1 MTTLSLLTPS
11 GRLTL
16 GNLLGAL
23 RPMAERQDSPGRP
36 AFYGVSDL
44 HAMTIPHDPAE
55 LRDRTRELMTLLL
68 AVDLDRSTLFRQSAV
83 PAHTGLAYLLECTA
97 HTGELNRMIQF
108 KEKGGRVGPRPSR
121 AALRGFDGK
130 AEEGGGAE
138 PRRLTTAKPAGSRG
152 VAQQAMGPA
161 RPPSGRDV
169 PTTRV
174 SLFTYP
180 VLMAADIL
188 LYRPA
193 EVPVGADQRQHV
205 ELTRDLAIRFNSTY
219 GAVFTVPEI
228 VTPPAGARVMDLAE
242 PTRKMSK
249 SVAGP
254 GSILLLD
261 PPDVVRRKVGRAVTD
276 SDTGPDAVRADRDA
290 KPGVTNLLDILAAC
304 GGSAEGITTYGA
316 LKAAVTDAVVA
327 VLEPL
332 QQRYLELSDDPTH
345 VTSVFDSGSER
356 CRDVTEPVLAAARSA
371 MGL

>member
-1 MTTLSLLTPS
+1 MTSTSTSLSLLTPS

-23 RPMAERQDSPGRP
+23 RPMAERQDSPDQP
-36 AFYGVSDL
+36 AFYGISDL
-44 HAMTIPHDPAE
+44 HAMTTAHDPAL

-68 AVDLDRSTLFRQSAV
+68 AAGLDRATLFRQSAV

-108 KEKGGRVGPRPSR
+108 KEKGRS
-121 AALRGFDGK
+121 
-130 AEEGGGAE
+130 
-138 PRRLTTAKPAGSRG
+138 
-152 VAQQAMGPA
+152 
-161 RPPSGRDV
+161 V

-188 LYRPA
+188 LYRPTQ
-193 EVPVGADQRQHV
+193 VPVGDDQRQHV
-205 ELTRDLAIRFNSTY
+205 ELTRDLAVRFNSTY
-219 GAVFTVPEI
+219 GAVFTVPEV
-228 VTPPAGARVMDLAE
+228 VTPTAGARVMDLAD

-254 GSILLLD
+254 GSVLLLD
-261 PPDVVRRKVGRAVTD
+261 PPDVVRRKVARAVTD
-276 SDTGPDAVRADRDA
+276 SDTGPDAVRADREA
-290 KPGVTNLLDILAAC
+290 KPGVTNLLDVLAAC

-316 LKAAVTDAVVA
+316 LKVAVTDAVLA

-332 QQRYLELSDDPTH
+332 QARYAELAADPAH
-345 VTSVFDSGSER
+345 VTAVFDQGSAG
-356 CRDVTEPVLAAARSA
+356 CREVTHPVLSAARSA